1 MKMRV
6 YGVVF
11 AFLLIATAFTGCG
24 GGGGG
29 GGSVIDTSAD
39 QLLASQLIGTWKLSQ
54 ASKDGVLVEVKPNTA
69 NQVGTITF
77 NSDNTASSIDY
88 TITTSVIV
96 GVGDAPDTNFYQTQD
111 TAPTV
116 SGGTWAV
123 SNGTLIST
131 NGDGDTFTN
140 SVQITN
146 GDLYQTMSDG
156 DVRVWTKA

>member
-6 YGVVF
+6 YGAVF
-11 AFLLIATAFTGCG
+11 AFLFIATAFTGCG

-29 GGSVIDTSAD
+29 GGIVNTSAD
-39 QLLASQLIGTWKLSQ
+39 QTLASQLVGTWKLSQ
-54 ASKDGVLVEVKPNTA
+54 ATKDGVLVPVKPNTA

-96 GVGDAPDTNFYQTQD
+96 GVGGAPDTNFYQTTD
-111 TAPTV
+111 AAPTI

>member
-6 YGVVF
+6 YGVVL
-11 AFLLIATAFTGCG
+11 AILLVATAFTGCG

-29 GGSVIDTSAD
+29 GGVADTSAD

-77 NSDNTASSIDY
+77 SSDNTAASVDY

-96 GVGDAPDTNFYQTQD
+96 GVGGAPDTNFYQTED
-111 TAPTV
+111 TAPTI
-116 SGGTWAV
+116 SGGSWAV
-123 SNGTLIST
+123 ANETLITT
-131 NGDGDTFTN
+131 NSSGQTFTN
-140 SVQITN
+140 AIQIT
-146 GDLYQTMSDG
+146 DSKLYQTMSDG
-156 DVRVWTKA
+156 DVRVWTKV